1 MPAGRTCLRVALVG
15 GTTACRR
22 SLEEGYHLLDRF
34 EVIEARYEELTQL
47 LANPDQIADAAEF
60 SRVAKEHA
68 DLGEI
73 VAAFREY
80 EKVRS
85 SLEEAETILR
95 EENDAELRELARAER
110 GGAGGAP
117 YQARRTAQGATPAEG
132 SCRRKRTSLWRSG
145 PEPAETR
152 PRFSPPTFFRMYCAT
167 PSVKGG
173 VSNSSAHPPPSWA
186 DSKRLSS
193 WSTVKEPTAG

>member
-15 GTTACRR
+15 GTTVCRR

-68 DLGEI
+68 DVGEI

-80 EKVRS
+80 EKVRR

-95 EENDAELRELARAER
+95 EENDAELRALARAER
-110 GGAGGAP
+110 AELAERLTKREEQLKVLLLPKDPADEKNVIMEIRAGTGGDEAAIF
-117 YQARRTAQGATPAEG
+117 AAD
-132 SCRRKRTSLWRSG
+132 L
-145 PEPAETR
+145 
-152 PRFSPPTFFRMYCAT
+152 FRMYSRYAERQGWRIELLSASST
-167 PSVKGG
+167 ELGG
-173 VSNSSAHPPPSWA
+173 
-186 DSKRLSS
+186 
-193 WSTVKEPTAG
+193 